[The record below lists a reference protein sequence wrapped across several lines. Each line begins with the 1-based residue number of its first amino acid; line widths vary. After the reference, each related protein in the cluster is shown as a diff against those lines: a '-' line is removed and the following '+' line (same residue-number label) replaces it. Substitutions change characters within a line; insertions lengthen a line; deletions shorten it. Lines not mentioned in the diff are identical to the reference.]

1 MSESAPHQDSVPTGK
16 AKVDSQRHIANRRL
30 FDTASGQ
37 LRLEEW
43 EHNHMR
49 VCKICEGVL
58 CVMVSMITK
67 LPEGGEPPAD
77 AA

>member
-1 MSESAPHQDSVPTGK
+1 M
-16 AKVDSQRHIANRRL
+16 
-30 FDTASGQ
+30 FDAASGR
-37 LRLEEW
+37 LRFDEW
-43 EHNHMR
+43 EHDHLR

-58 CVMVSMITK
+58 CVMVSLTINE